1 MFDELPPL
9 SWLRS
14 FEATARLGNFTRAA
28 EELNLTPSA
37 VSYQIRSLEA
47 RLGHK
52 LFERRRRTLVLT
64 RLAQAYL
71 PVVSKAFIDID
82 ASTAGVFGRSGGER
96 VTLRCMNS
104 LNVLWLVPRIEAFRS
119 RHPDI
124 ALSLLSASWAEGGDS
139 ALIDIDI
146 RYGEGLW
153 SDGEV
158 IRLMRH
164 AVQPVCAPKL
174 QGGLPALERGPLIEL
189 AGVVDTWQHFFWKHC
204 PERRPPLPDYVV
216 DTSLVALDLAE
227 RGLGHALV
235 AEIFARPYLE
245 AGRLVRS
252 CDLTLPAR
260 HGHFLVVPATSDR
273 NRHGPQTMIDWLEEI
288 AAGEPQD

>member
-9 SWLRS
+9 PWLRS
-14 FEATARLGNFTRAA
+14 FEATARLGTFTRAA

-37 VSYQIRSLEA
+37 VSYQVRALEA
-47 RLGHK
+47 RLGHR

-71 PVVSKAFIDID
+71 PVVTKAFGDID

-96 VTLRCMNS
+96 LTLRCMNS
-104 LNVLWLVPRIEAFRS
+104 LNVLWLAPRIADFRA
-119 RHPDI
+119 RHPDVG
-124 ALSLLSASWAEGGDS
+124 LSLLSASWAEGSDS
-139 ALIDIDI
+139 ALIDLDI

-158 IRLMRH
+158 IPLMRH
-164 AVQPVCAPKL
+164 AAQPVCAPARA
-174 QGGLPALERGPLIEL
+174 GGLGALEAGPLIEM
-189 AGVVDTWQHFFWKHC
+189 AGVVDTWQHFFGLHL
-204 PERRPPLPDYVV
+204 PGRAPPVPDYVV

-235 AEIFARPYLE
+235 ADVFARPYLE

-252 CDLTLPAR
+252 CPQELSAR
-260 HGHFLVVPATSDR
+260 HGHFIVVPARADR
-273 NRHGPQTMIDWLEEI
+273 NRHGVQAMIDWLQEV
-288 AAGEPQD
+288 ATDAP

>member
-9 SWLRS
+9 SWLRA

-37 VSYQIRSLEA
+37 VSYQIRALEA

-52 LFERRRRTLVLT
+52 LFERRRRTLVMT
-64 RLAQAYL
+64 RLAQSYL
-71 PVVSKAFIDID
+71 PVVSKAFADID
-82 ASTAGVFGRSGGER
+82 ASTAGVFGRMGGER

-104 LNVLWLVPRIEAFRS
+104 LNMLWLVPRIEAFRA

-139 ALIDIDI
+139 ALIDLDI

-158 IRLMRH
+158 IPLMRH
-164 AVQPVCAPKL
+164 GVQPVCAPDL
-174 QGGLPALERGPLIEL
+174 AGGMPALERGPLIEM
-189 AGVVDTWQHFFWKHC
+189 AGVVDTWRHFFRLHL
-204 PERRPPLPDYVV
+204 PETRPPSPDYVV
-216 DTSLVALDLAE
+216 DTSLMALELAE

-235 AEIFARPYLE
+235 ADIFAAPYLE
-245 AGRLVRS
+245 SGRLVRS
-252 CDLTLPAR
+252 CDRNLEAR
-260 HGHFLVVPATSDR
+260 HGHFIVVPAHSDR
-273 NRHGPQTMIDWLEEI
+273 NRHGVRAMIDWLGEI
-288 AAGEPQD
+288 ATDA

>member
-9 SWLRS
+9 GWLRS
-14 FEATARLGNFTRAA
+14 FEASARLGNFTRAA

-37 VSYQIRSLEA
+37 VSYQVRALEA

-52 LFERRRRTLVLT
+52 LFERRRRALVLT
-64 RLAQAYL
+64 RLAQSYL
-71 PVVSKAFIDID
+71 PVVSKAFVDID

-96 VTLRCMNS
+96 ITLRCMTS
-104 LNVLWLVPRIEAFRS
+104 LNMLWLVPRIESFQA

-124 ALSLLSASWAEGGDS
+124 TLSLLSSSWAEGGDS
-139 ALIDIDI
+139 ALIDLDI
-146 RYGEGLW
+146 RFGEGLW

-158 IRLMRH
+158 IPLMRH
-164 AVQPVCAPKL
+164 AVQPVCAPGL
-174 QGGLPALERGPLIEL
+174 AGGLASLEEGPLIEM
-189 AGVVDTWQHFFWKHC
+189 AGVVDTWQHFFGMHL
-204 PERRPPLPDYVV
+204 EGVAPPLPRYVV

-235 AEIFARPYLE
+235 ADTFARPYLD

-252 CDLTLPAR
+252 CPAELEAR
-260 HGHFLVVPATSDR
+260 HGHFIVVPPSADR
-273 NRHGPQTMIDWLEEI
+273 NRYGMRAIIDWLREI
-288 AAGEPQD
+288 AAEP